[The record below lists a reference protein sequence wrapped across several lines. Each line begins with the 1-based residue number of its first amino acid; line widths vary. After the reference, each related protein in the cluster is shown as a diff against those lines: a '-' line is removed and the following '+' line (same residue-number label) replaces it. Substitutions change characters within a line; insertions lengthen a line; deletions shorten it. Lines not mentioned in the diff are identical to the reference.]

1 MKKLVLLACAS
12 LPLSAFAQGGL
23 PDKPY
28 IYVEGKAEVE
38 KPPDMVTLRF
48 DLVGRNADQAKANQ
62 EVQTKANK
70 ILVLLKEKK
79 IGEND
84 IIAGDIK
91 SEPQIEGDENNPR
104 RNGKIIGYKV
114 ARYFE
119 VKVRDVN
126 AFPKLVDELLAI
138 AGVEFAG
145 TDAGLTK
152 EKEIS
157 DEIFAK
163 ALSDARD
170 QAAKTAKAMDMKL
183 DSVFLIS
190 PVAYAEIRSRMF
202 STSEKAVVTGM
213 YVPNEG
219 TDASHY
225 ILAPMKVSQSVH
237 VIYLI
242 SPAK

>member
-1 MKKLVLLACAS
+1 MKKLVLLAVIA
-12 LPLSAFAQGGL
+12 LPLSLFAEAGL

-28 IYVEGKAEVE
+28 IYVEGKAETD

-48 DLVGRNADQAKANQ
+48 DLAARFPDQAKANQ
-62 EVQTKANK
+62 DVQGKANK
-70 ILVLLKEKK
+70 ILALLKEKK
-79 IGEND
+79 IGDND

-91 SEPQIEGDENNPR
+91 SEPQVEGDENNPR

-119 VKVRDVN
+119 VKVREVN

-145 TDAGLTK
+145 VDAGLSK

-163 ALSDARD
+163 ALADARE
-170 QAAKTAKAMDMKL
+170 QAEKTAKAMEVKL

-202 STSEKAVVTGM
+202 STSERVVVTGM
-213 YVPNEG
+213 YAPNEG
-219 TDASHY
+219 SAASHY
-225 ILAPMKVSQSVH
+225 VLAPIKVSQSVH